1 MLPLLLG
8 AGATLDVTGVL
19 RDETN
24 ESAWLY
30 VDTITKS
37 GGYKAHVKKHR
48 RILTGLVKKALE
60 SRFRSDVPDDVASH
74 ALSFWTPPG
83 GY

>member
-1 MLPLLLG
+1 MARRSSARRDARGPSQ
-8 AGATLDVTGVL
+8 DFVL
-19 RDETN
+19 

-30 VDTITKS
+30 VDMITKD